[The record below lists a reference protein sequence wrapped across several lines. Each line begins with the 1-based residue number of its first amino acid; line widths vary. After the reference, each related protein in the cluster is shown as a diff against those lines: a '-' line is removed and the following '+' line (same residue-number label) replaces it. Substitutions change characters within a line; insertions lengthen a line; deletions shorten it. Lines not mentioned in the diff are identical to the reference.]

1 MNVIETPLPGV
12 LVVEPRVFG
21 DARGFFLETFNAARY
36 AEHGIVG
43 DWVQDNMSRSSAG
56 VLRGLHYQ
64 WPEPQGKLVSVVE
77 GAVWDV
83 AVDIRASSPTY
94 GQWFGT
100 ELDAESHRQLWIPP
114 GFAHGFVVTK
124 GPVLF
129 TYKCTALYK
138 AEFDSGVAWNDPDI
152 GIEWPVTDVQ
162 VSDKDANLPRL
173 KDIAAVRLP
182 VYRA

>member
-1 MNVIETPLPGV
+1 MKVIKTPLPGV
-12 LVVEPRVFG
+12 LIVEPRVFG
-21 DARGFFLETFNAARY
+21 DARGFFLETFNEARY
-36 AEHGIVG
+36 TEHGIAG

-83 AVDIRASSPTY
+83 AVDIRQGSPTF

-114 GFAHGFVVTK
+114 GFAHGFVVTQ

-129 TYKCTALYK
+129 TYKCTAPYR
-138 AEFDSGVAWNDPDI
+138 AEYDAGVAWDDPDL
-152 GIEWPVTDVQ
+152 GIEWPTGEVQ
-162 VSDKDANLPRL
+162 VSDKDAKLPRL
-173 KDIAAVRLP
+173 KDVAPDRLP